1 MKKLMFML
9 AAVACA
15 ATLQAACVV
24 NWNTGTIYAP
34 GTGGT
39 GYDEG
44 YATIADGTAGLL
56 ATLYVGTGYDGDTL
70 TGLVNFSSGF
80 TGSTVLAGS
89 IANGTDAAL
98 ADDTVYYGQLVITYG
113 DSQLVSQ
120 IVKFETSAMSGS
132 ADPYFGDGGMMI
144 EAVGSNVLDPM
155 YGAFPATGWTGAPE
169 PTSGLLLL
177 LGGSLLALRRKRK

>member
-1 MKKLMFML
+1 MFML

-39 GYDEG
+39 GYDDLG
-44 YATIADGTAGLL
+44 DVIADGTTGLL

-70 TGLVNFSSGF
+70 TGPVAFTTGF
-80 TGSTVLAGS
+80 TSSTVEAGS
-89 IANGTDAAL
+89 FMAGTTDAVL
-98 ADDTVYYGQLVITYG
+98 NDDARYYAQIIITYG

-120 IVKFETSAMSGS
+120 IVAIDTSALSGS

-144 EAVGSNVLDPM
+144 EAVGSNVLDPV